1 MIHVTLRTRELKNGR
16 KSLYLDFY
24 PPVKTDVGYTRR
36 ESLNLYLTGNEPT
49 DTETM
54 QKAESICKARFTA
67 VNSGNYVATPQ
78 DLTTALLRY
87 ADGKTPST
95 RRSYV
100 TLYRY
105 MNDYNEHRPLP
116 LSEVTALYIYNFSV
130 WLATQGKDK
139 GNGQLNPNTVAI
151 YLKKLRTFLQ
161 HAYTVKLIQDDF
173 TGAVQVPKTHTTERE
188 HLTQEELTQLAST
201 KADERIKTAYL
212 FACLTGLRYSD
223 IKALSVEDYD
233 SNTHSLSIRMKKTGK
248 PLTIY
253 LSDEAISIIER
264 RLSGKEKHLFADLP
278 ANNTTNHLLHAW
290 SVDAG
295 INKPLTFHT
304 ARHTYATLAISAN
317 VDVYTLKELLGHAS
331 VQTTQIY
338 AKVVEDRKKGARNA
352 VHL

>member
-1 MIHVTLRTRELKNGR
+1 MVTLRTRELKNGR

-24 PPVKTDVGYTRR
+24 PPVKTDAGYTRR
-36 ESLNLYLTGNEPT
+36 ESLNLYLTGEPT
-49 DTETM
+49 DNETM
-54 QKAESICKARFTA
+54 QKAETIRKARFTA
-67 VNSGNYVATPQ
+67 VNSGNYVSVPT
-78 DLTTALLRY
+78 DLTTSLLQY
-87 ADGKTPST
+87 ANGKTAST

-105 MNDYNEHRPLP
+105 LSDYNEHRPLP
-116 LSEVTALYIYNFSV
+116 LADVTALYIYNFSV

-139 GNGQLNPNTVAI
+139 GEGTLNQNSVAV

-161 HAYTVKLIQDDF
+161 HAYNVKLIQDDF
-173 TGAVQVPKTHTTERE
+173 TTAVQVPKTLTPERE
-188 HLTQEELTQLAST
+188 YLTQEELTKLAST

-233 SNTHSLSIRMKKTGK
+233 SNTHTLSIRMKKTGK

-264 RLSGKEKHLFADLP
+264 RLSRKETRLFADLP
-278 ANNTTNHLLHAW
+278 ANNTTNNLLHGW
-290 SVDAG
+290 SIDAG
-295 INKPLTFHT
+295 INKTLTFHT

-338 AKVVEDRKKGARNA
+338 AKVVEDKKKDARNA